1 MIRQLKEIDKAV
13 YAVKV
18 GLLISDFPGV
28 HSNIQ
33 KTRNFLDSL
42 QTEVETRETLV
53 MYRKEDRRYAKTK
66 EHV

>member
-18 GLLISDFPGV
+18 GLLISDFLGV

-33 KTRNFLDSL
+33 KIRNILDSL
-42 QTEVETRETLV
+42 QIEVETRETLV
-53 MYRKEDRRYAKTK
+53 MYRKEDRRYAEKDLL
-66 EHV
+66 